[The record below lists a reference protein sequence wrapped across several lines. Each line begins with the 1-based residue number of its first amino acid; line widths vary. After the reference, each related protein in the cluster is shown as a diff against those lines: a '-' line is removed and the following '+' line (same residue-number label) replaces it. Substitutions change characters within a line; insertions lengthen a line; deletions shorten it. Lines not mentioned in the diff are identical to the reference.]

1 MTVRVFAITARVL
14 AMTVRVL
21 AMTVRVFAMAESCL
35 CEAVRPW
42 QSMIERCAC
51 RGAIALLLRLTDV
64 VNEIHQVLIAQI
76 AVATESYFTGAA
88 GGKASA
94 AAVHLHR

>member
-1 MTVRVFAITARVL
+1 MTVRVL
-14 AMTVRVL
+14 AMTARVL

-42 QSMIERCAC
+42 QSMCAC

-64 VNEIHQVLIAQI
+64 VNQIHQVLIAQI

>member
-1 MTVRVFAITARVL
+1 MTARVL

-51 RGAIALLLRLTDV
+51 RGAIALLLRFTDV
-64 VNEIHQVLIAQI
+64 VNHKHQELIAQI
-76 AVATESYFTGAA
+76 AVAAKAYFAGAPA
-88 GGKASA
+88 GEASA

>member
-1 MTVRVFAITARVL
+1 MTARVLAVTARVL

-21 AMTVRVFAMAESCL
+21 AMTVRVFAMAESWL
-35 CEAVRPW
+35 CEAGRQW

-51 RGAIALLLRLTDV
+51 RSAMVLLLRLTNV
-64 VNEIHQVLIAQI
+64 VDQIHQVLIAQI

-88 GGKASA
+88 AGEAGA
-94 AAVHLHR
+94 ATVHLHR